1 MKFNSTVAL
10 TFVLLVM
17 MLSAGAVSGVWGYTM
32 GREALKGVT
41 QPNTSPAKKLTGKT
55 KGTTDS
61 KNLNILLKEEEIFKA
76 VREHIARNSNQNSQK
91 DREEK
96 KKDST
101 ESKSFTEKD
110 ESQEKKSTDSDESR
124 DRAAQ
129 NLPIQS
135 QDRGVTMEVTRSS
148 QENGSLLLAV
158 NLQNESAKSV
168 RFLYSFL
175 EVKDDKGRTLSAIT
189 DGLPGELP
197 NNGENFSG
205 VVKIPSAL
213 LENTSKLS
221 ITLTDYP
228 DQKLQ
233 LNLSGIP
240 VEK

>member
-41 QPNTSPAKKLTGKT
+41 QPNTSPAKKLTGKS
-55 KGTTDS
+55 KGSADS
-61 KNLNILLKEEEIFKA
+61 KNLKILLKEEEIFKA
-76 VREHIARNSNQNSQK
+76 VREHIDRNSNPNSQK
-91 DREEK
+91 DPEEK

-101 ESKSFTEKD
+101 ESDSFTKKD
-110 ESQEKKSTDSDESR
+110 ESEEEKSTDSEESR
-124 DRAAQ
+124 EEAQ

-135 QDRGVTMEVTRSS
+135 QDRGVTMEVTRTS

-158 NLQNESAKSV
+158 NLQNESAKTV

-197 NNGENFSG
+197 NNGKNFSG

-213 LENTSKLS
+213 LENASKLS